1 MVDVVQWL
9 RRPAVNRSTSVRI
22 APSTPKIVCPH
33 CERPLSE
40 EHDDAGCR
48 RRMSRRLFFGALAGG
63 AIAANAAPVVAPKI
77 VNALKVPIIATKGC
91 TFAEY
96 ARTDARWTWESIV
109 PVELDLKFDGGQTL
123 GDIFMKM
130 GEQLGPE
137 VSDVG
142 LKRVVSNWVT
152 IEKE

>member
-1 MVDVVQWL
+1 
-9 RRPAVNRSTSVRI
+9 
-22 APSTPKIVCPH
+22 
-33 CERPLSE
+33 
-40 EHDDAGCR
+40 
-48 RRMSRRLFFGALAGG
+48 MSRRFFFGALAGG
-63 AIAANAAPVVAPKI
+63 AIVALAAPVVASKI
-77 VNALKVPIIATKGC
+77 VKALKVPIVSTKGWALAWR
-91 TFAEY
+91 T
-96 ARTDARWTWESIV
+96 RTDAPGTWGPIG

-123 GDIFMKM
+123 GDIFTQI